1 MSAESL
7 SRESLR
13 AIAHEVLSF
22 CLVGGLGLVVDVSV
36 FNLLRLTLFAPG
48 AVHGGPV
55 LAKLVSTTLAIAV
68 NWVGNRFWT
77 FREKRQ
83 EDVLRE
89 GVEFML
95 ASLAGLVVS
104 IACLWISHYLLG
116 FRTVLDDNLS
126 GNLVGLVLE
135 PRCGSCSTARGST
148 AADRGRTGRSQRRKR
163 SILACSWTTLA

>member
-104 IACLWISHYLLG
+104 IACLWVSHYLLG

-126 GNLVGLVLE
+126 GNLVGLVLGTAVRFVLYRSWVYGRR
-135 PRCGSCSTARGST
+135 PRSNRAISAPQEVDSG
-148 AADRGRTGRSQRRKR
+148 
-163 SILACSWTTLA
+163 L